1 MDSLQDWLKPQ
12 LLWFGLGVVLLL
24 LEFAN
29 PGVVLIFFAL
39 GAWLVALLCLTVE
52 VSLNLQLGVFVVSS
66 VALLLVFRSRIKG
79 RIDRRQPTA
88 GGGGVF
94 DEFVGKRA
102 LVTREIRSDRA
113 GRVDYRGTT
122 WAAEAGERIPE
133 GASVEIIEKENL
145 TLIVKSI

>member
-39 GAWLVALLCLTVE
+39 GAWLVSLLCLLVE
-52 VSLNLQLGVFVVSS
+52 ISLNVQLGVFVISS

-79 RIDRRQPTA
+79 RIGRRQATA
-88 GGGGVF
+88 VGGESN
-94 DEFVGKRA
+94 EFVGRRA
-102 LVTREIRSDRA
+102 LVTREIRSHRS

-122 WAAEAGERIPE
+122 WEAEAGERIPE
-133 GASVEIIEKENL
+133 GASVEIVDKENL
-145 TLIVKSI
+145 TLVVKRI

>member
-12 LLWFGLGVVLLL
+12 LLWFALGVVLLL

-39 GAWLVALLCLTVE
+39 GAWLVALLCLTAE
-52 VSLNLQLGVFVVSS
+52 ISLNLQLGVFVISS
-66 VALLLVFRSRIKG
+66 IVLLLVFRSRIKG
-79 RIDRRQPTA
+79 RIDRRRPAAA
-88 GGGGVF
+88 GVT
-94 DEFVGKRA
+94 DEFVGRRA

-122 WAAEAGERIPE
+122 WDAEAAERVPE
-133 GASVEIIEKENL
+133 GAAVEIVHKQNL
-145 TLIVKSI
+145 TLVVRKI

>member
-1 MDSLQDWLKPQ
+1 MDSLQDWLRPQ
-12 LLWFGLGVVLLL
+12 LVWFGIGVILLL

-52 VSLNLQLGVFVVSS
+52 VSLNLQLGVFVITS
-66 VALLLVFRSRIKG
+66 VVLLLVFRSRIKE
-79 RIDRRQPTA
+79 RIDRRQPAPEA
-88 GGGGVF
+88 GESE
-94 DEFVGKRA
+94 EFVGRRG

-113 GRVDYRGTT
+113 GRVDCRGTT

-133 GASVEIIEKENL
+133 GAAVEIVEKENL
-145 TLIVKSI
+145 TLVVKRI

>member
-12 LLWFGLGVVLLL
+12 LLWFALGVVLLL

-39 GAWLVALLCLTVE
+39 GAWLVALLCLTADI
-52 VSLNLQLGVFVVSS
+52 SLNLQLGVFVISS
-66 VALLLVFRSRIKG
+66 TVLLLVFRSRIKG
-79 RIDRRQPTA
+79 RIDRRRPAAA
-88 GGGGVF
+88 GVT
-94 DEFVGKRA
+94 DEFVGRRA

-122 WAAEAGERIPE
+122 WDAEAAERVPE
-133 GASVEIIEKENL
+133 GAAVEIVGKQNL
-145 TLIVKSI
+145 TLVVRKI

>member
-24 LEFAN
+24 LEFAS

-39 GAWLVALLCLTVE
+39 GAWLVALLCLTAE

-66 VALLLVFRSRIKG
+66 VVLLLVFRKRIKG
-79 RIDRRQPTA
+79 RIDRPQPAA
-88 GGGGVF
+88 GGTVS
-94 DEFVGKRA
+94 DEFVGRRA
-102 LVTREIRSDRA
+102 LVTREIRSGRS

-122 WAAEAGERIPE
+122 WKAESGERIPQ
-133 GASVEIIEKENL
+133 GAAVEIVEKENL
-145 TLIVKSI
+145 TLVVKRI